1 MFGRL
6 KVTPGGATIKT
17 TDYDG
22 LPESLRKSIEITKK
36 LHESVSPIIEQQ
48 NKLQQIADAATMPKI
63 AISSPAMDTL
73 NGIADNNAIRTLQE
87 NSAAMNALAESTRAM
102 QVFAGVGATIEA
114 LHNNSTVRALG
125 DIALKSAIPTY
136 QFESPALKAFETWS
150 NSAVANLSTGL
161 TALVTNPVMQEIQSI
176 SSNFGKWLQ
185 TVDFSPLTNILGQY
199 RTEKMRNKG
208 KCGKI

>member
-6 KVTPGGATIKT
+6 KVTPGGVTIKT

-36 LHESVSPIIEQQ
+36 LYESVSPIIEQQ

-102 QVFAGVGATIEA
+102 QVFAGVGASIEA

-125 DIALKSAIPTY
+125 EIALKSAIPTY

-150 NSAVANLSTGL
+150 NSAVADKKDFYHIVASPRILWTAKAAVLLSMT
-161 TALVTNPVMQEIQSI
+161 
-176 SSNFGKWLQ
+176 
-185 TVDFSPLTNILGQY
+185 SPIYHTEAY
-199 RTEKMRNKG
+199 KSTEK
-208 KCGKI
+208 